1 MANAETDFENP
12 QDNAIVEGQVD
23 GLAGGIMDLLEDT
36 SPDHSE
42 KATSREATEEEKAP
56 VKEEPEEEIP
66 DEAATTD
73 EPEKYTIKW
82 QGQEKEVT
90 QEELVNLA
98 QQGFDYTQKTQ
109 ALSQER
115 DQLAPFMGLA
125 KQIQSDPIKA
135 AQIAAILSGTPPQQ
149 QPQKKQFDDPIE
161 QLKWETKQEALA
173 EIRAEMQQQMVPM
186 QRMQV
191 LNQVKAEAQ
200 RDPDYAEVHQ
210 KIVDMIA
217 SQPPALQKTL
227 YLQLDQDPTS
237 YMEAFQHF
245 KKQKVTET
253 KTDTTA
259 TKIVKKEVKAPI
271 LDAGGVASG
280 EQTSSSEKAK
290 RISKQKAA
298 ALRSGDPMAIGDWLK
313 DSGALDHIY

>member
-12 QDNAIVEGQVD
+12 QDDSIVEGQVD
-23 GLAGGIMDLLEDT
+23 GLAGGIMDLLEDA

-66 DEAATTD
+66 DEAATS

-115 DQLAPFMGLA
+115 DNLAPFVGLA

-135 AQIAAILSGTPPQQ
+135 AQIAAILSGTPQQ
-149 QPQKKQFDDPIE
+149 QAPQKKQFDDPIE

-173 EIRAEMQQQMVPM
+173 EIRAEMQQQMIPM

-210 KIVDMIA
+210 KIVDMVA

-227 YLQLDQDPTS
+227 YLQLDQDPAS
-237 YMEAFQHF
+237 YMEAFQF
-245 KKQKVTET
+245 YKQQKATAI
-253 KTDTTA
+253 KTDTTE
-259 TKIVKKEVKAPI
+259 TKIVKKETKAPI

-280 EQTSSSEKAK
+280 EQTTSSEKAK